1 VENRAGCDLRSED
14 RADENLGVVVVE
26 VAVEDVAE
34 VTVLDG
40 WADVG
45 LVLGERDLWRLKFVL
60 VVVQLLST
68 REHRA
73 ESELGVDDRA
83 DKDLGVVV
91 VEIAIEQGVKSA
103 TDNQR
108 GRSKVRLDD
117 WTDEDLGV
125 VVVHIAVQDSVE
137 VAGFGET

>member
-1 VENRAGCDLRSED
+1 VENRARCDLRSED

-26 VAVEDVAE
+26 VTVEDVAE

-60 VVVQLLST
+60 VVVQLFST
-68 REHRA
+68 REDRA

-103 TDNQR
+103 TDDQR
-108 GRSKVRLDD
+108 ARSKVRLDD